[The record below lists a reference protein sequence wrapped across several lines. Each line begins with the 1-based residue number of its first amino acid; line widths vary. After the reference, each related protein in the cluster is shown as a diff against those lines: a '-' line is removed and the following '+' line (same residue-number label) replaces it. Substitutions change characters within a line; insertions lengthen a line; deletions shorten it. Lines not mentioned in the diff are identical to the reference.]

1 MLLDNSELYRLAASL
16 AGIIHKKVKRHGG
29 VVNSVVEVGR
39 KDRAELLA
47 GKNLGNAFL
56 LAKPLGRMNSRQEGK
71 LTDGL

>member
-29 VVNSVVEVGR
+29 VVSSVVEVGR

-56 LAKPLGRMNSRQEGK
+56 LPKPLGRMNSRQEGK